1 MEFMLLLWDEWD
13 DLTGACQHLVAT
25 TADELTGIRTSF
37 ATAGSAVGMWVVTVF
52 SGLTAFFR

>member
-25 TADELTGIRTSF
+25 TADEITGLSASF
-37 ATAGSAVGMWVVTVF
+37 STSAVGMWVVSAF
-52 SGLTAFFR
+52 SAMSVFFR

>member
-25 TADELTGIRTSF
+25 TADEITGLSAPF
-37 ATAGSAVGMWVVTVF
+37 SGAASAVGMWVVTAF
-52 SGLTAFFR
+52 SALSVFFR